1 MISASMLSEENAA
14 WAEQYPDSG
23 ERVGIRVTV
32 ELEDSVML
40 NGREQ
45 YLILLSEKL
54 DRHAGGQSGTRNDRI
69 SARGRLYPAES
80 GF

>member
-1 MISASMLSEENAA
+1 MGNDLL
-14 WAEQYPDSG
+14 W
-23 ERVGIRVTV
+23 
-32 ELEDSVML
+32 
-40 NGREQ
+40 NGRFGHAERTGTISDSA
-45 YLILLSEKL
+45 LGKA

>member
-14 WAEQYPDSG
+14 WAKQIPIPESG
-23 ERVGIRVTV
+23 WETTYCGM
-32 ELEDSVML
+32 EDPVIL

-54 DRHAGGQSGTRNDRI
+54 IEYAGGQSGTRNDRI

-80 GF
+80 G